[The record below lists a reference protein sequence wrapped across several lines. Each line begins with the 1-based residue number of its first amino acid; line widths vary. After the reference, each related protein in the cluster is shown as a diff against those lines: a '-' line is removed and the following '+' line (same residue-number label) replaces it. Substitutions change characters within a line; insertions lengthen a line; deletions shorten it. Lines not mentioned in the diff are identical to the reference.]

1 MVTTHDPDWRYANMT
16 QSEIEEH
23 VKARSSRL
31 MSQTHFVVNLQGKKL
46 KFRVIKEAT
55 SKKEDG
61 FAG

>member
-1 MVTTHDPDWRYANMT
+1 
-16 QSEIEEH
+16 
-23 VKARSSRL
+23 